1 MLDELNEFQFELT
14 VVAHHGFDLGQ
25 FRLPHSSPPVNATG
39 KNDAA

>member
-1 MLDELNEFQFELT
+1 MLDELNEFQLELT

-25 FRLPHSSPPVNATG
+25 FRLPHSSPPSMPPE